1 MKFIIRSFEEANGN
15 YEVHKMNLLPELLSQ
30 ESLLVQKI
38 QVQSKK
44 NVTLKELASSNFG

>member
-15 YEVHKMNLLPELLSQ
+15 YEVHNMNLFSELLSQ
-30 ESLLVQKI
+30 KSLLVQKI

-44 NVTLKELASSNFG
+44 NVPLKELASSSFG